1 MEEAI
6 METERRFQNVVELT
20 NDWVWEIDE
29 NLKFTHV
36 TIRVTDLLGYTPEE
50 ALGKTPFDFM
60 TPDEAKWVEA
70 IIKPIMEARQN
81 YTFMESR
88 YIHKDGH
95 EVIFETSGNPIYDN
109 VNRFIGY
116 RGIVRDITS
125 RKHAEEKL
133 KKREDELREKT
144 IRLEEVNNALKTLLK
159 HRDENK
165 KELENKILS
174 NINELVLPY
183 IAKLKETHLD
193 AYQQVYVEIME
204 TNLND
209 VLSPFLLKITSKYLS
224 FTPKEIQVATLIK
237 EGKPTKEIAK
247 MMKVGKGAVD
257 LHRHH
262 IRNKLGLNNKK
273 VNLRSYLSSL
283 S

>member
-1 MEEAI
+1 
-6 METERRFQNVVELT
+6 
-20 NDWVWEIDE
+20 
-29 NLKFTHV
+29 
-36 TIRVTDLLGYTPEE
+36 
-50 ALGKTPFDFM
+50 
-60 TPDEAKWVEA
+60 
-70 IIKPIMEARQN
+70 
-81 YTFMESR
+81 MESR

-95 EVIFETSGNPIYDN
+95 EVVFETSGNPIYDN

>member
-1 MEEAI
+1 MD
-6 METERRFQNVVELT
+6 TEQRFQNVVELT
-20 NDWVWEIDE
+20 NDWVWEVDE
-29 NLKFTHV
+29 KITFTHI
-36 TIRVTDLLGYTPEE
+36 TARISDLLGYKPEE
-50 ALGKTPFDFM
+50 VIGRAPFNYM
-60 TPDEAKWVEA
+60 EPDEARRVEA
-70 IIKPIMEARQN
+70 IIRPIMDAKQN

-95 EVIFETSGNPIYDN
+95 EVFCETSGNPIHDEAG
-109 VNRFIGY
+109 RFIGY
-116 RGIVRDITS
+116 RGIVRDITA
-125 RKHAEEKL
+125 RKNAEEKL
-133 KKREDELREKT
+133 KKREEELHEKT
-144 IRLEEVNNALKTLLK
+144 VRLEEVNNALKTLLR

-174 NINELVLPY
+174 NVNELVLPY
-183 IAKLKETHLD
+183 IAKLKETPLD

-209 VLSPFLLKITSKYLS
+209 ILSPFLLKITSKYLS

-237 EGKPTKEIAK
+237 EGKPTKEIAQL
-247 MMKVGKGAVD
+247 MKVGKGAVD

>member
-1 MEEAI
+1 MEKEQ
-6 METERRFQNVVELT
+6 RFQNVVELT

-29 NLKFTHV
+29 EIAFTHI
-36 TIRVTDLLGYTPEE
+36 TESISDLLGYRPEE
-50 ALGKTPFDFM
+50 VLGKTPFDFM
-60 TPDEAKWVEA
+60 EPEEARRIGAV
-70 IIKPIMEARQN
+70 IRPIMEARKN

-88 YIHKDGH
+88 FIHKNGH
-95 EVIFETSGNPIYDN
+95 KVITEASGNPIYDDTG
-109 VNRFIGY
+109 RFIGY
-116 RGIVRDITS
+116 RGIVRDITA
-125 RKHAEEKL
+125 RKQAEEQL
-133 KKREDELREKT
+133 KKREEELREKT

-183 IAKLKETHLD
+183 VAKLKETPLD
-193 AYQQVYVEIME
+193 AYQQVYVEIIE

-209 VLSPFLLKITSKYLS
+209 ILSPFLLKITSKYLS

-237 EGKPTKEIAK
+237 EGKHTKEIARV
-247 MMKVGKGAVD
+247 MKVGKGAVD

>member
-1 MEEAI
+1 MEKEK
-6 METERRFQNVVELT
+6 RFQNVVELT
-20 NDWVWEIDE
+20 NDWLWEVDE
-29 NLKFTHV
+29 KIAFTHL
-36 TIRVTDLLGYTPEE
+36 TESISELLGYKPEE
-50 ALGKTPFDFM
+50 VLGKTPFDFM
-60 TPDEAKWVEA
+60 EQEEARRIEA
-70 IIKPIMEARQN
+70 IIRPIMDARKN
-81 YTFMESR
+81 YTFMESHF
-88 YIHKDGH
+88 IHKNGH
-95 EVIFETSGNPIYDN
+95 EVITEASGNPIYDDTG
-109 VNRFIGY
+109 RFVGY

-125 RKHAEEKL
+125 RKHAEEQL
-133 KKREDELREKT
+133 RKREEELKEKT
-144 IRLEEVNNALKTLLK
+144 VRLEEVNQALKTLLK

-183 IAKLKETHLD
+183 IAKLKETPLD
-193 AYQQVYVEIME
+193 AYQQVYVEIIE

-209 VLSPFLLKITSKYLS
+209 ILSPFLLKITSKYLS

-237 EGKPTKEIAK
+237 EGKHTKEIARV
-247 MMKVGKGAVD
+247 MKVGKGAVD

>member
-1 MEEAI
+1 MEKEKKY
-6 METERRFQNVVELT
+6 QNVVELT
-20 NDWVWEIDE
+20 NDWVWEVDE
-29 NLKFTHV
+29 KIAFTHL
-36 TIRVTDLLGYTPEE
+36 TESISDLLGYKPEE
-50 ALGKTPFDFM
+50 VLGKTPFDFM
-60 TPDEAKWVEA
+60 APEEAKRIEA
-70 IIKPIMEARQN
+70 VIQPIMEARKN

-88 YIHKDGH
+88 FIHKNGH
-95 EVIFETSGNPIYDN
+95 EVITEASGNPIYDEAG
-109 VNRFIGY
+109 RFTGY
-116 RGIVRDITS
+116 RGIVRDITD
-125 RKHAEEKL
+125 RKHAEEQL
-133 KKREDELREKT
+133 KKREEELREQT
-144 IRLEEVNNALKTLLK
+144 IRLEEVNQALKTLLK

-183 IAKLKETHLD
+183 IAKLKETKLD
-193 AYQQVYVEIME
+193 AYQQVYVEIIE

-209 VLSPFLLKITSKYLS
+209 ILSPFLLKITSKYLS

-237 EGKPTKEIAK
+237 EGKGTKEIARL
-247 MMKVGKGAVD
+247 MKVGKGAVD